1 LAASQKDN
9 VMKTKKYKEFTN
21 MFKDV
26 QSQYARFQ
34 EADDTRIKEVYNMN
48 VAEAQ
53 ELVEKIMHCDE
64 VVHLQQ
70 LSIPWKRPTEP
81 IFSFLNDPNQE

>member
-1 LAASQKDN
+1 
-9 VMKTKKYKEFTN
+9 
-21 MFKDV
+21 
-26 QSQYARFQ
+26 
-34 EADDTRIKEVYNMN
+34 MN

-64 VVHLQQ
+64 VIHLQQ

-81 IFSFLNDPNQE
+81 IFSFLNDPNQQN

>member
-1 LAASQKDN
+1 
-9 VMKTKKYKEFTN
+9 

-26 QSQYARFQ
+26 QAQFARFQ
-34 EADDTRIKEVYNMN
+34 EADDNRIKEVYAMN

-64 VVHLQQ
+64 VVHL
-70 LSIPWKRPTEP
+70 
-81 IFSFLNDPNQE
+81 

>member
-48 VAEAQ
+48 VAEA
-53 ELVEKIMHCDE
+53 
-64 VVHLQQ
+64 
-70 LSIPWKRPTEP
+70 
-81 IFSFLNDPNQE
+81 